1 MADATADTSKAGMGD
16 LAEIFYAPSAVF
28 ARRTD
33 GKFGMPYLA
42 LIVLGTI
49 LYFAMKGL
57 IQPVIDAEITRQM
70 AKAAAKRTMTP
81 EAQAS
86 AASAMKVLG
95 SFGVIML
102 YLTGPLLIGLFTWI
116 VGKIAKVRAIGTVAM
131 MVATFSFYPRLIGS
145 ILGAVLAAMVP
156 DGATATAANISLSP
170 ARFVDIA
177 ASPLLGAIAG
187 RLDLF
192 IIWGMVLIAIGVR
205 VAGKASSK
213 QAWGTAIGVWTIPTL
228 FAIWVAIRNG

>member
-70 AKAAAKRTMTP
+70 AKAAAKGTMTP

-156 DGATATAANISLSP
+156 EGATATAANISLSP

-177 ASPLLGAIAG
+177 ASPL
-187 RLDLF
+187 
-192 IIWGMVLIAIGVR
+192 
-205 VAGKASSK
+205 
-213 QAWGTAIGVWTIPTL
+213 
-228 FAIWVAIRNG
+228 